1 MKSITQKKLMLFLF
15 QNAEFRKL
23 IIDLNTIDQLYNQ
36 GVDSRGVSLGDYT
49 AYTKSLKQQKGER
62 YDHITLKDTGE
73 FYKSFRIIFTG
84 DALQIIAN
92 PIKDDTNLFKEFGID
107 IVGLTED
114 SMSVV
119 ITKALQ
125 LIKPYIKQQLL
136 K

>member
-1 MKSITQKKLMLFLF
+1 M
-15 QNAEFRKL
+15 
-23 IIDLNTIDQLYNQ
+23 
-36 GVDSRGVSLGDYT
+36 GVSLGDYT

-73 FYKSFRIIFTG
+73 FYNSFRIIFTG

-119 ITKALQ
+119 TTKALQ

>member
-1 MKSITQKKLMLFLF
+1 MLFLF

-23 IIDLNTIDQLYNQ
+23 VIDLNTIDQLYNE
-36 GVDSRGVSLGDYT
+36 GIDSRGVSLGDYT

-73 FYKSFRIIFTG
+73 FYNSFRIIFTG

-114 SMSVV
+114 SMAVV
-119 ITKALQ
+119 TTKALQ

>member
-1 MKSITQKKLMLFLF
+1 MLFLF
-15 QNAEFRKL
+15 QNGDFRKL

-36 GVDSRGVSLGDYT
+36 GVDSRGRSLGDYT
-49 AYTKSLKQQKGER
+49 AYTKSLKQAKGQR
-62 YDHITLKDTGE
+62 TDHITLKDTGE
-73 FYKSFRIIFTG
+73 FYNSFRIILNG
-84 DALQIIAN
+84 NALQIIAD
-92 PIKDDTNLFKEFGID
+92 PIKEDTNLFQEFGID

-119 ITKALQ
+119 TTKALQ

>member
-1 MKSITQKKLMLFLF
+1 MLFLF

-84 DALQIIAN
+84 DALQIVAN
-92 PIKDDTNLFKEFGID
+92 PIKDDTNLFIEFGID

-119 ITKALQ
+119 TTKALQ

>member
-1 MKSITQKKLMLFLF
+1 MLFLF

-84 DALQIIAN
+84 DALQIVAN

-119 ITKALQ
+119 TTKALQ

>member
-1 MKSITQKKLMLFLF
+1 MLFLF

-84 DALQIIAN
+84 DALQIVAN

-114 SMSVV
+114 SMAVV
-119 ITKALQ
+119 TTKALQ